1 MNYKILLS
9 ILLLFVLFSA
19 KAQLPQLLSG
29 EAWVQLYADEFDSL
43 NTQNWIINHEF
54 DHYGNIWVAIQ
65 DNVYVENGNLVL
77 KASDEPYTCTTP
89 VYDWSHRYQT
99 YKYTSAFLTTKNTL
113 IHYGY
118 IEARVK
124 CPYFDSVN
132 SAFWTFKAD
141 HQFEADY
148 SSVNEIDIFEN
159 LGKTGYY
166 VSTSNIWLNY
176 EGSGGGFFQQYLV
189 NDYRDYHVYGC
200 EWTPTQITIY
210 IDGVKKRTIENPGVF
225 DPVVVIFDIAFGTPS
240 KALFPYYM
248 YVDYI
253 RIWGRERTIENRILN
268 SGTTS
273 DFASY
278 AFTIAGNGGS
288 YLVNSGAVNELYA
301 TKSITLKPGFK
312 AFNGSQFIAR
322 IDNYTRIPETKSAVI
337 SNGSENLFEKR
348 EAIKSKSL
356 VPQTENKIFRIWP
369 NPSQYKITVSCS
381 DIADKIEIFTL
392 AGQKVIDIAS
402 KSSSTSIDV
411 SELVSGVYIIKVQI
425 NSNLFTE
432 KLIVGN

>member
-1 MNYKILLS
+1 MDSKF
-9 ILLLFVLFSA
+9 LLLISMFFVLFSA

-65 DNVYVENGNLVL
+65 DNVYIENGNLVL
-77 KASDEPYTCTTP
+77 KANNEPYTCTTP
-89 VYDWSHRYQT
+89 VYDWSHRYPT
-99 YKYTSAFLTTKNTL
+99 YEYTSAFLTTKNTL

-124 CPYFDSVN
+124 CPYFDSVH

-141 HQFEADY
+141 HQFEAEY
-148 SSVNEIDIFEN
+148 SSANEIDIFEN

-176 EGSGGGFFQQYLV
+176 VDNPGFFQQYFV
-189 NDYRDYHVYGC
+189 NDYRNYHVYGC

-225 DPVVVIFDIAFGTPS
+225 DPVVVIFDIAFDTPS
-240 KALFPYYM
+240 YASFPYYM

-253 RIWGRERTIENRILN
+253 RIWGRERTIENRILDA
-268 SGTTS
+268 GTTN

-278 AFTIAGNGGS
+278 AFNIAGNGGS

-322 IDNYTRIPETKSAVI
+322 IDNYNRIPETKSANN
-337 SNGSENLFEKR
+337 SKGSGNLFEER
-348 EAIKSKSL
+348 EVIKSKSL
-356 VPQTENKIFRIWP
+356 APEKENKIIGIWP
-369 NPSQYKITVSCS
+369 NPGQHKITVMCAE
-381 DIADKIEIFTL
+381 IADKIELFTL
-392 AGQKVIDIAS
+392 AGQKVFDVIS
-402 KSSSTSIDV
+402 ESSSTSIDV
-411 SELVSGVYIIKVQI
+411 SKLVSGVYIVKVQI
-425 NSNLFTE
+425 NSNLYTE